1 MHSSCS
7 NDMPPLP
14 EGVGCGPSLSYSWE
28 GTYNPSPGEAAFL
41 DKVARDY
48 KQQLFDQVDK
58 VIDARTESL
67 AAEKLRLMVGN
78 EDDAQLIREYLV
90 ERGWHNSIEVHVAAK
105 WFEPENYP
113 AKWPEAPVHVEFS
126 WNDKAEL
133 RPRHRSPFTKS
144 QPSPKARKASRRRA
158 KDGRKAS
165 R

>member
-14 EGVGCGPSLSYSWE
+14 EGVGCAPSLSYSWE

-41 DKVARDY
+41 EKVARDY

-58 VIDARTESL
+58 VIDARTESM
-67 AAEKLRLMVGN
+67 AAEKLRLMVGK

-90 ERGWHNSIEVHVAAK
+90 ERGWHNSIEVQVAGKLPTQTYQPERWTPEMAAAK
-105 WFEPENYP
+105 EAYGRELHRRYRGP
-113 AKWPEAPVHVEFS
+113 AHTAP
-126 WNDKAEL
+126 
-133 RPRHRSPFTKS
+133 TT
-144 QPSPKARKASRRRA
+144 KARKAARRKA
-158 KDGRKAS
+158 KAGRKAN